1 MKEVNTLLKVENL
14 SKHFPVRGGVL
25 NREVDQIKAVDGVS
39 FSIPRGK
46 TLGLVG
52 ESGSGKT
59 TVGRCVI
66 RLIEPTSGSIVFDGV
81 DLTTLSKHDMR
92 MQRSHMQMI
101 YQSPAASLNARMTVG
116 DIIAEP
122 LWTHQNM
129 RGATSR
135 NKVMELLTLVGLKE
149 DYFYRFPHEFSGGQ
163 QQRIGIARAL
173 AVDPQMLILDEPTS
187 ALDVS
192 VQAQVLNLL
201 QGLQDRFGL
210 TFLFV
215 SHDLGVVRYVSD
227 EVALMYLGKLVEIA
241 DDKTIFEE
249 PKHPYTQALIS
260 AIPEPDPTSNQKQ
273 IVLEGDIE
281 YGRPRQGCPFAP
293 RCHAA
298 KLAICETVEPQ
309 LVDTGDGHMV
319 ACHLH
324 PAKAG

>member
-1 MKEVNTLLKVENL
+1 MTETQPLLQVENL
-14 SKHFPVRGGVL
+14 SKHFPVRGGLL
-25 NREVDQIKAVDGVS
+25 NREIDQIKAVDGVS

-59 TVGRCVI
+59 TVGRCVV
-66 RLIEPTSGSIVFDGV
+66 RLIEPSNGNVIFDGV
-81 DLTTLSKHDMR
+81 DLTTLSNEDMR
-92 MQRSHMQMI
+92 AQRSHMQMI

-116 DIIAEP
+116 ELIAEP
-122 LWTHQNM
+122 LWTHQRL
-129 RGATSR
+129 RGNASR
-135 NKVMELLTLVGLKE
+135 ERVMELLTLVGLKPE
-149 DYFYRFPHEFSGGQ
+149 HFYRFPHEFSGGQ

-173 AVDPQMLILDEPTS
+173 AVEPKILILDEPTS

-201 QGLQDRFGL
+201 QGLQDQFGL

-215 SHDLGVVRYVSD
+215 SHDLSVVRYVSD

-241 DDKTIFEE
+241 DDKTVFEN

-260 AIPEPDPTSNQKQ
+260 AIPEPDPTNNQEQ
-273 IVLEGDIE
+273 IVLKGDIE
-281 YGRPRQGCPFAP
+281 YGRPKQGCPFAP
-293 RCHAA
+293 RCHAE
-298 KLAICETVEPQ
+298 KLDICETIEPQ

-324 PAKAG
+324 PAMAG